1 MITQEIR
8 NKTAENHIRLE
19 QSSIL
24 LPFSKGILTRENYI
38 NILQRFYGFFQP
50 LESSLLALPVDS
62 YLPDYESRRKATS
75 LSTDLKHLLNE
86 AYLPPSLCSNLPAL
100 ENISQA
106 MGCLYVMEGSTL
118 GGKMIYKR
126 VQQELGLDYTSGAS
140 FFYGYGNETGQKWK
154 SFQQALISFT
164 ENSHTEQDIIKAAND
179 TFTMF
184 KQWLDTDK

>member
-24 LPFSKGILTRENYI
+24 LPFSKGILTRDNYI
-38 NILQRFYGFFQP
+38 LILQRFYGFFYP
-50 LESSLLALPVDS
+50 LESALLALPVDT
-62 YLPDYESRRKATS
+62 YLPDYDSRRKATS
-75 LSTDLKHLLNE
+75 LTNDLIHLLGE
-86 AYLPPSLCSNLPAL
+86 DFTSPALCSHLPAV

-126 VQQELGLDYTSGAS
+126 VQQQLGLDYTSGAS
-140 FFYGYGNETGQKWK
+140 FFYGYGTETGHKWK
-154 SFQQALISFT
+154 YFQQALTSFSST
-164 ENSHTEQDIIKAAND
+164 YQTDQQIIKTAND
-179 TFTMF
+179 TFARF
-184 KQWLDTDK
+184 KNWLDTDE